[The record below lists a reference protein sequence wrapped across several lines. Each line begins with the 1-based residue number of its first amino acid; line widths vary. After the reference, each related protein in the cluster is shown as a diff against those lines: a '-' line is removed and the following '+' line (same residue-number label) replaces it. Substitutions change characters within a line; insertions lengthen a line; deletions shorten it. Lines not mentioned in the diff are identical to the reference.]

1 MLINHGPLTVGV
13 HSKNPSFLYAGKSGL
28 INFCTQG
35 PTDHAVL
42 LVGFNSS
49 HWFIKNSWG
58 TNWGHNGFGYIQ
70 KTNDCNLKK
79 YVDVFHFEADKKE
92 KPPVE

>member
-13 HSKNPSFLYAGKSGL
+13 YSKNPSFLYAGKSGL